1 MSTTGT
7 TSQTRKFQFFDEI
20 MDDINFVDDNNPN
33 KINEIKDNENEKTEK
48 LNINLSS
55 VVPMK
60 DMQVLDGVIFICAT
74 VIYKET
80 KKKNTGILKI
90 LNNKVIDQYFM
101 FNKYYD
107 YIIMKYMDKPLL
119 IVLGSQKKMTETA
132 ISENASIKF
141 YNASNFIDKKDER
154 YPIKEQI
161 KDMEEN
167 YPELLQRE
175 IKLYKKGNS
184 NIICETELNAK
195 NEGLN
200 KIDNCIG
207 LTVDSTLNYAAIALD
222 KGEVIIINAFPNLL
236 DCRGKKMKTTLL
248 SLPERGGS
256 IVEITNI
263 KFGELYSGS
272 ERKVL
277 YVSSKNYLAYYEWNY
292 DEKGADDLDINI
304 QCKFFANAPGV
315 IEGALCVKKYSLLF
329 APSDDKFIY
338 EYFNCKLNRLEKDEF
353 GNIKKSEKGKRNGEL
368 AFEGHKKNVSYFN
381 NTFNDYIVYQIPGKT
396 YSTIQVY
403 DNINNFFVF
412 IKSYSKK
419 ILSICSDTDY
429 IYVFVEEN
437 ESKKY
442 IVKLV

>member
-175 IKLYKKGNS
+175 IKLYKKG
-184 NIICETELNAK
+184 ET
-195 NEGLN
+195 
-200 KIDNCIG
+200 
-207 LTVDSTLNYAAIALD
+207 
-222 KGEVIIINAFPNLL
+222 
-236 DCRGKKMKTTLL
+236 
-248 SLPERGGS
+248 
-256 IVEITNI
+256 
-263 KFGELYSGS
+263 
-272 ERKVL
+272 
-277 YVSSKNYLAYYEWNY
+277 
-292 DEKGADDLDINI
+292 
-304 QCKFFANAPGV
+304 
-315 IEGALCVKKYSLLF
+315 
-329 APSDDKFIY
+329 
-338 EYFNCKLNRLEKDEF
+338 
-353 GNIKKSEKGKRNGEL
+353 
-368 AFEGHKKNVSYFN
+368 NV
-381 NTFNDYIVYQIPGKT
+381 
-396 YSTIQVY
+396 
-403 DNINNFFVF
+403 
-412 IKSYSKK
+412 
-419 ILSICSDTDY
+419 
-429 IYVFVEEN
+429 
-437 ESKKY
+437 
-442 IVKLV
+442 